1 MDDDFIHEQNLVIEE
16 ESMVLFT
23 GCAHRGIINIVR
35 HFHAIKGR
43 YPDVVIGGFHLA
55 KSDVDRESDA
65 EIDRIAAFLVSTGAR
80 YYTCHC
86 TGLVPYSILK
96 EKMGDRIDY
105 LAAGDILEI

>member
-1 MDDDFIHEQNLVIEE
+1 
-16 ESMVLFT
+16 MVLFT
-23 GCAHRGIINIVR
+23 GCAHNGIINIVR

-55 KSDVDRESDA
+55 KNDEDRESDE
-65 EIDRIAAFLVSTGAR
+65 EIDRIAALLVSTGSK

-86 TGLVPYSILK
+86 TGLVPYGILK